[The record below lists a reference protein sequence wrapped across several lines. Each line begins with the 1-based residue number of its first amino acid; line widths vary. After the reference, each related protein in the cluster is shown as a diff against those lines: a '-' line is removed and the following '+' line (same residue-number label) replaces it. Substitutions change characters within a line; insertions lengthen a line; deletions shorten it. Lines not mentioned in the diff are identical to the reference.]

1 MTQGERLLAILVQDV
16 HDDLHDY
23 QRLEGLLPELQ
34 QALLRRDSSQIDP
47 LNEQI
52 TACCEVVRARA
63 QRRSK
68 ALAALGLGQGAQ
80 AMHSLLQKLS
90 GTARQQLESCWT
102 ALGDA
107 AVRCADYNERN
118 GRLLAM
124 HHEII
129 EQLLANSTRSELYS
143 PHSHA
148 Y

>member
-1 MTQGERLLAILVQDV
+1 MTQAERLLAILAQDV
-16 HDDLHDY
+16 RDDLQDY
-23 QRLEGLLPELQ
+23 QRLEGLLPELH

-52 TACCEVVRARA
+52 TACCELVRARA

-80 AMHSLLQKLS
+80 AMHGLLQRFS
-90 GTARQQLESCWT
+90 GVARQQLESCWV
-102 ALGDA
+102 ALGEA
-107 AVRCADYNERN
+107 ASRCAGYNERN

-129 EQLLANSTRSELYS
+129 EQLLADSTRSELYA
-143 PHSHA
+143 PHGHA